1 MFRFSSIFVFHGS
14 EDGIRAV
21 FRRDLG
27 GQQAFIPAIG
37 LHECLCGQQLLIRL
51 QHPHHRHLPPLP
63 NIRSS
68 ILLYNSRVD
77 DGLDW
82 SSPYYPYSGEATA
95 QRNSNYSNSSYDSS
109 PKEMEHAQVIARLR
123 QQYGN
128 VSYSVGYGSQCT
140 NASTLVSP
148 WAFREKVAG
157 FMVKSKGHFQKLQQ
171 RSRAWYGGQD
181 SALIAAWWEM
191 YRRKKKFIKKG
202 PNF

>member
-1 MFRFSSIFVFHGS
+1 MAAKMGFGRFFAETWVGSKPSFQPSDCMNASVDSSYLSGYHIPIAAIF
-14 EDGIRAV
+14 
-21 FRRDLG
+21 
-27 GQQAFIPAIG
+27 P
-37 LHECLCGQQLLIRL
+37 LC
-51 QHPHHRHLPPLP
+51 P

-68 ILLYNSRVD
+68 ILLHNSSVD
-77 DGLDW
+77 DGVDW

-95 QRNSNYSNSSYDSS
+95 QLNSNYSNSSYDGS
-109 PKEMEHAQVIARLR
+109 PKEMEHAHVIARLR

-191 YRRKKKFIKKG
+191 YRRKKKLIKKG